1 MLVRAT
7 LDLPLGAGAQIPM
20 ARRRAATLAETLRWL
35 AGRGARV
42 TVCGD
47 AGGADLAEEEARFD
61 AVRRVVQGL
70 APDVR
75 VVDSSSGGGVSAED
89 GSIVDGLI
97 ASHDLFVND
106 SFQWSYLPLPSLMLP
121 PGRLPSVAG
130 RGVQRNLE
138 ALAPFLSEP
147 ERPFV
152 AVLGGN
158 RPFLRLHRLE
168 GLILRADTVL
178 VGGAMALP
186 ILQAI
191 AKQPAG
197 ATPPELLAE
206 FRRVHGLAERVMHRL
221 ELPEDL
227 VVDGEV
233 GGHGAGGIRVA
244 PSDKPVTGSVMD
256 IGPITAL
263 RFAEMVEGAGSVL
276 WAGALGRV
284 EDERFAAGTTEVAAA
299 LWRTRAPAVVGGDSL
314 ATTLAKEG
322 LLDERVATITA
333 TDAALELLKNGRL
346 PALAA
351 LATMR

>member
-1 MLVRAT
+1 
-7 LDLPLGAGAQIPM
+7 
-20 ARRRAATLAETLRWL
+20 
-35 AGRGARV
+35 
-42 TVCGD
+42 
-47 AGGADLAEEEARFD
+47 
-61 AVRRVVQGL
+61 
-70 APDVR
+70 
-75 VVDSSSGGGVSAED
+75 
-89 GSIVDGLI
+89 
-97 ASHDLFVND
+97 
-106 SFQWSYLPLPSLMLP
+106 MLP
-121 PGRLPSVAG
+121 AARLPSAAG

-138 ALAPFLSEP
+138 SLRPFLLEP

-158 RPFLRLHRLE
+158 RPFLRLHHLE

-178 VGGAMALP
+178 VGEGVALP
-186 ILQAI
+186 ILQAT

-233 GGHGAGGIRVA
+233 GGHGAGGIRGV
-244 PSDKPVTGSVMD
+244 PSDKAVTGAVMD
-256 IGPITAL
+256 IGSITAL
-263 RFAEMVEGAGSVL
+263 RFAETVEGAGSVL

-284 EDERFAAGTTEVAAA
+284 EDERFRSGTTEVAAA
-299 LWRTRAPAVVGGDSL
+299 LWRNRAPTVVGADSL
-314 ATTLAKEG
+314 ATTLAEEG

-333 TDAALELLKNGRL
+333 TDAALELLKNGSR

-351 LATMR
+351 LAPSR